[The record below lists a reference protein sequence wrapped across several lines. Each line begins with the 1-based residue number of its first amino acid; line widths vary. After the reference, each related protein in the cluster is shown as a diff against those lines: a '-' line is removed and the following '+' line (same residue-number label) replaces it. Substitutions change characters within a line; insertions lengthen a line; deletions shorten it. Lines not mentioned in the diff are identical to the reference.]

1 VSVPRLLPLLIV
13 TPARS
18 SLLTTTRGTGL
29 LHVEALVEFIVQTLI
44 HQVLTVNVCELVIMS
59 IHNYLLGNET
69 LKAIIMTLNN

>member
-1 VSVPRLLPLLIV
+1 MILHLLV

-29 LHVEALVEFIVQTLI
+29 LHVEALVEFIVLTLI

-59 IHNYLLGNET
+59 IHNYLLCYEA
-69 LKAIIMTLNN
+69 LEAIIMTLYN